1 MMPGHKGESMEITV
15 MHQIMEWNEDV
26 SDQVK
31 ATLSEKKV
39 CLINVMGSPGAGK
52 TSLIVKL
59 IAALREKYRIGVIE
73 GDIAGQIDAE
83 TIDRLGIPV
92 VQLDTDGACH
102 IEAESIRHIL
112 PHFNL
117 DGLDVLLV
125 ENIGNLVCPAEFN
138 IGESFR
144 VALLSVPEGDDKVH
158 KYPLMFSTCDA
169 IVMHKYD
176 MMPYFEFDD
185 ARVEREAKGVNPKA
199 QVFRVSSRS
208 GDGMP
213 ELLSWLSGRI
223 DRAIGKEE
231 V

>member
-1 MMPGHKGESMEITV
+1 MEIKV

-31 ATLSEKKV
+31 DTLARHRI

-59 IAALREKYRIGVIE
+59 IAALRETYRIGVIE
-73 GDIAGQIDAE
+73 GDIAGQLDAE
-83 TIDRLGIPV
+83 TIDKLGIPV

-102 IEAESIRHIL
+102 IEAESVRHML
-112 PHFNL
+112 PLFNL
-117 DGLDVLLV
+117 DELDVLIV

-138 IGESFR
+138 IGEAFR

-158 KYPLMFSTCDA
+158 KYPLMFATSDA
-169 IVMHKYD
+169 VVMHKYD

-185 ARVEREAKGVNPKA
+185 ARVEADAKGVNPNVS
-199 QVFRVSSRS
+199 VFRVSSRTQE
-208 GDGMP
+208 GMDG
-213 ELLSWLSGRI
+213 LLDYLRARI
-223 DRAIGKEE
+223 DAVRTAQGGAEE
-231 V
+231 ENS